1 MERVTVTAAV
11 NIVIVC
17 QMTVK
22 GCVKISVLQL
32 GHSTGTVTW
41 VRAAL
46 RAGVARAGSLSP
58 NIRLCVFSVALSL
71 DRYIHFSFRPIIIT
85 KKHHGY
91 VRSEADWGL
100 YDHLPGHPEEQE
112 APLRCL
118 RHQGGADRCG
128 NCKLTSTFETPTS
141 TKTKKIESIIQGW
154 CTRQFLC
161 RVPGW
166 PPQEGGWGRGL
177 QIRPL
182 WLRVHFQSWWHRVN
196 LQIQTVPDE
205 LVPGWRQD
213 QEENALLV
221 EVTISHR
228 DVMQLVI
235 YHYYS
240 FDTLKRA
247 FVGVHKVIQANDKS
261 ECEQVIIIVRHNP
274 QSVFVSEFRWNLIFN
289 PYFRVQLKRFS
300 GQLTE
305 FKVLAAKV
313 VISSS
318 YNIMH

>member
-22 GCVKISVLQL
+22 GCVKISVVQL

-41 VRAAL
+41 VRAAP
-46 RAGVARAGSLSP
+46 RAVVARAGSLSP

-141 TKTKKIESIIQGW
+141 SADKDNWMHNLRLVHATVPLQSSWLTSTRRRARARTADTASMTTSILSVPTAPSQPSNPNCSWWVGARMAPRSRRKCSTRRGDYISSRCYAIGHISLLQLRYPEESICGSSQGHPGK
-154 CTRQFLC
+154 RQE
-161 RVPGW
+161 RVWTG
-166 PPQEGGWGRGL
+166 
-177 QIRPL
+177 
-182 WLRVHFQSWWHRVN
+182 
-196 LQIQTVPDE
+196 
-205 LVPGWRQD
+205 
-213 QEENALLV
+213 
-221 EVTISHR
+221 
-228 DVMQLVI
+228 
-235 YHYYS
+235 YY
-240 FDTLKRA
+240 
-247 FVGVHKVIQANDKS
+247 
-261 ECEQVIIIVRHNP
+261 CC
-274 QSVFVSEFRWNLIFN
+274 
-289 PYFRVQLKRFS
+289 
-300 GQLTE
+300 
-305 FKVLAAKV
+305 
-313 VISSS
+313 
-318 YNIMH
+318 